1 MSTKTKPGFLAN
13 RANYLDERIGVAGIL
28 KEFGRKVFP
37 DHWSFMLG
45 EVALYSFV
53 VILISGTFLTFF
65 FQPAQAFVIYDG
77 AYGPLKGAE
86 MTVAYASTLDISFEV
101 RGGLLMRQVHH
112 WAALLFVAAT
122 GLHMLRVFFTG
133 AFRKPR
139 EMNWVVGVLLFAL
152 GMAGGFT
159 GYSLPD
165 DLLSGNGLR
174 IIDGMIKGVP
184 VAGSYISSLLFGG
197 EFPGEVIV
205 ARLYGLHILLIPAL
219 ILVFIVIHLFM
230 VVIHKHTHYSGP
242 GRKDTNV
249 VGYPLMPVYV
259 AKAGG
264 FFFIVFGVLMFVAAT
279 ITINPIWN
287 YGAYDPSPV
296 SAGTQPDWYIGWAD
310 GALRLAPSHWETYWF
325 GYTWSWNILVPI
337 IVLLVF
343 LVLVG
348 AYPFIEKW
356 VTGDEREH
364 HVLDR
369 PRNAPTRTAIGAAGV
384 IFYAVLWAGAATDLI
399 ATNFKLSLN
408 QVLTSMQI
416 LLIVGPIIAFFVTKR
431 ICLSLQRKDQAIVLH
446 GRETGRVVRLP
457 HGEYVEVHEPLD
469 KYEMWKL
476 VDFVDYKPTIAR
488 PNAQGKITVSARV
501 RARIS
506 KFYFEDRISPV
517 TATELAAAHSHG
529 HDDHAA
535 IEAPK
540 PAKKAAAKSTT
551 TKASAKPA
559 AKKAPAKKTAPKK
572 K

>member
-1 MSTKTKPGFLAN
+1 MSTTAKKPGFLAE
-13 RANYLDERIGVAGIL
+13 RANYLDERVGVAGIL

-53 VILISGTFLTFF
+53 VLLLSGTFLTFF
-65 FQPAQAFVIYDG
+65 FQPAQTLVHYDG
-77 AYGPLKGAE
+77 VFGPLKGAE
-86 MTVAYASTLDISFEV
+86 MSVAYASTLDISFEV

-112 WAALLFVAAT
+112 WSALLFVAAA

-139 EMNWVVGVLLFAL
+139 EINWVVGVMLFVL
-152 GMAGGFT
+152 GMGGGFT

-184 VAGSYISSLLFGG
+184 IAGSYISSLLFGG
-197 EFPGEVIV
+197 EFPGEAIV

-264 FFFIVFGVLMFVAAT
+264 FFFIVFGVIMLVAAT
-279 ITINPIWN
+279 ITINPVWN
-287 YGAYDPSPV
+287 YGSYDPSPV

-310 GALRLAPSHWETYWF
+310 GALRLAPTGIETEWF
-325 GYTWSWNILVPI
+325 GYTWSWNILLPI

-343 LVLVG
+343 LVLV
-348 AYPFIEKW
+348 AVYPFIEKW

-369 PRNAPTRTAIGAAGV
+369 PRNAPTRTAIGAAGTV
-384 IFYAVLWAGAATDLI
+384 FYAVLWAGAGTDLI
-399 ATNFKLSLN
+399 ATNFYLSLN
-408 QVLTSMQI
+408 QVLTTMQI
-416 LLIVGPIIAFFVTKR
+416 LLLVGPIIAFIVTKR
-431 ICLSLQRKDQAIVLH
+431 VCLSLQRKDQAIVLH
-446 GRETGRVVRLP
+446 GRETGRVIRLP

-469 KYEMWKL
+469 KFEMYKL
-476 VDFVDYKPTIAR
+476 VDFVDYKPTLAR
-488 PNAQGKITVSARV
+488 PNAEGKITVGARV
-501 RARIS
+501 RAAFSR
-506 KFYFEDRISPV
+506 FYFEDRVAPV
-517 TATELAAAHSHG
+517 TAGELAAAPAHG
-529 HDDHAA
+529 HHDE
-535 IEAPK
+535 IEAP
-540 PAKKAAAKSTT
+540 AAAQ
-551 TKASAKPA
+551 KAPA
-559 AKKAPAKKTAPKK
+559 TAKKAPAKKPAAKKAAPKK